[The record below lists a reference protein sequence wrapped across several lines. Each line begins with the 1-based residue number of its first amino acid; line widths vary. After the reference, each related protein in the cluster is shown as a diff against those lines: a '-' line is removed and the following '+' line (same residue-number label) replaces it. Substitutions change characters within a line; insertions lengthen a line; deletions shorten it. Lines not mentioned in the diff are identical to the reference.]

1 MPAYS
6 EGKIYKITAPSTDRI
21 YIGSTTMPL
30 AYRFA
35 EHRRQFLRGAGTTR
49 SRELLG
55 LPGVRIELLENY
67 PCADRAALCRRE
79 GEHIRAHRDICVN
92 HAIAGR
98 TPAEWVAENRQRC
111 RDTWNR
117 WAARHPDKI
126 QEINAKKRAERAASK
141 GVVLLFAESDTN
153 QSGGSITG
161 DVTTVGNADASLGN
175 AGATFGTTTSST
187 PTASELLAGVP

>member
-30 AYRFA
+30 AYRFG

-67 PCADRAALCRRE
+67 PCTDRAALCRRE
-79 GEHIRAHRDICVN
+79 GEHIRQHRDICVN

-98 TPAEWVAENRQRC
+98 TQSEWVADNRQRC

-141 GVVLLFAESDTN
+141 GGVLLFAEPDTN
-153 QSGGSITG
+153 QSGGSIAG
-161 DVTTVGNADASLGN
+161 DVATVGNPE
-175 AGATFGTTTSST
+175 ATFGNTTSST
-187 PTASELLAGVP
+187 PATSEVLAGVP